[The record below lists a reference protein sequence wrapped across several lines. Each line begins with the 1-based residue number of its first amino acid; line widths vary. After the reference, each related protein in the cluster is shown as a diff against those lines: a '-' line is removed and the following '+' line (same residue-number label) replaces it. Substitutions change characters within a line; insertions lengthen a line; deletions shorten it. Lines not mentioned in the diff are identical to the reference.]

1 MDLSVIIVTLGSLVA
16 AFINA
21 AFATGGVYVLL
32 AAGSA
37 VFPMTIAVPLMP
49 LLAFASLTSRVF
61 FFWKHIAWHIVIH
74 DFIGSSVGV
83 FHGFN
88 TFIMIPEALLSLI
101 IGCLLLILIWVG
113 NFKLPTGSSKVF
125 ILVGLVH
132 SFVATIFGVGAFLQP
147 AILRTDFV

>member
-1 MDLSVIIVTLGSLVA
+1 MDLSVIIVTFGSLVA

-49 LLAFASLTSRVF
+49 LLVFESFTSSVF
-61 FFWKHIAWHIVIH
+61 FFWKYIVW
-74 DFIGSSVGV
+74 FIVLLVFIVGSVCV
-83 FHGFN
+83 FLVVN

-147 AILRTDFV
+147 AILRTELV